1 MLVIG
6 AFVVGVIVGLIG
18 SYFIFRNNKN
28 KVNKYS
34 DYLGK

>member
-1 MLVIG
+1 MLVIS

-28 KVNKYS
+28 KVNKYN
-34 DYLGK
+34 DYLSK